1 MQKLKSD
8 IQKTILDAAEYLFI
22 RKGYKNTAMREIA
35 AKADVG
41 LSNIYN
47 YFPNKDSLFRYILQ
61 PVVDELYT
69 ILYNH
74 DVSKA
79 NLEMFTSHDY
89 QKKEIELYM
98 ALAGRYRKQ
107 LKLLLFNAKGYSFG

>member
-61 PVVDELYT
+61 PPFGGVPGL
-69 ILYNH
+69 
-74 DVSKA
+74 
-79 NLEMFTSHDY
+79 
-89 QKKEIELYM
+89 
-98 ALAGRYRKQ
+98 RYPWVIKMT
-107 LKLLLFNAKGYSFG
+107 LLSL

>member
-61 PVVDELYT
+61 PVVDEALY
-69 ILYNH
+69 H
-74 DVSKA
+74 
-79 NLEMFTSHDY
+79 
-89 QKKEIELYM
+89 
-98 ALAGRYRKQ
+98 ALQPRRKQ
-107 LKLLLFNAKGYSFG
+107 SKSRNVHQP

>member
-1 MQKLKSD
+1 MQQNIFLSVKD
-8 IQKTILDAAEYLFI
+8 T
-22 RKGYKNTAMREIA
+22 KNTAMREIA

-69 ILYNH
+69 MLYNH

-98 ALAGRYRKQ
+98 ALAGTLSQTTETAPVSCAR
-107 LKLLLFNAKGYSFG
+107 LLIG

>member
-69 ILYNH
+69 MLYNH

-79 NLEMFTSHDY
+79 NLDMFTSHDY

-98 ALAGRYRKQ
+98 ALAGRYR
-107 LKLLLFNAKGYSFG
+107 